1 MLKKLQT
8 RRADCICTWRFF
20 LELPRCSCQRG
31 IFIET
36 IVMISGLHWAIS
48 LTTALEE
55 SSQSLLLQI
64 DQYLT
69 RRGMRVK
76 ISKAMCSIK
85 IEE

>member
-1 MLKKLQT
+1 MST
-8 RRADCICTWRFF
+8 RNFYRDDRHD
-20 LELPRCSCQRG
+20 LR
-31 IFIET
+31 
-36 IVMISGLHWAIS
+36 VHWAIS
-48 LTTALEE
+48 LMTLEE
-55 SSQSLLLQI
+55 ASQSLLLQI